1 MWRSLGAINIDQYEE
16 QGKVEFDLTLDV
28 TKNRKYSGQYDVE
41 TEMKHGIGRNCIKN
55 CGIYEGQWEK
65 DRAHGYG
72 RAINERDLTVY
83 EGYFEDGKEN
93 GEGELRKRNG
103 TVRHGLW
110 EDGVFVG
117 GH

>member
-1 MWRSLGAINIDQYEE
+1 
-16 QGKVEFDLTLDV
+16 
-28 TKNRKYSGQYDVE
+28 
-41 TEMKHGIGRNCIKN
+41 MKHGIGRNCIKN
-55 CGIYEGQWEK
+55 CGIYEGQWEQ
-65 DRAHGYG
+65 DRAHGFG

-93 GEGELRKRNG
+93 GEGELRHRNG
-103 TVRHGLW
+103 RVKHGLW